1 LLCVSPQSDGYCGE
15 KLVTAADD
23 DTDVVPHAKQTRFF
37 FFLARTKRTR
47 ILFSPRYKFQPIND
61 AAAAGQQQQHV

>member
-23 DTDVVPHAKQTRFF
+23 DTMDVVPHAKQTRFF

-47 ILFSPRYKFQPIND
+47 ILFSPGYKFQPIND
-61 AAAAGQQQQHV
+61 AAGQQQQHV